1 MLQGLQLEI
10 ARATCLSFE
19 SKVSSLLSK
28 QVRRMAEG
36 ERPSSP
42 EPPAGYETGFSL
54 MYSPVVGRTVE
65 LSHQYVHAMV
75 LMYVSLRINRC
86 GTNKGIHFLYK

>member
-1 MLQGLQLEI
+1 
-10 ARATCLSFE
+10 
-19 SKVSSLLSK
+19 
-28 QVRRMAEG
+28 MAEG

-42 EPPAGYETGFSL
+42 EPPAGSETGFSL

-75 LMYVSLRINRC
+75 LMYVSLKITVLTQIKRMIQSSARNSILEIYGWIQLSASR
-86 GTNKGIHFLYK
+86 H